1 MPRRT
6 REEAAITR
14 EQLLDAAE
22 RVFRDRG
29 VARTSLAEVATEAG
43 VTRGAV
49 YWHFRDK
56 ADLFA
61 AMCRRAVSPMDAM
74 VERAHG
80 AVGSPLATLR
90 ELCSDALVHLAR
102 DPRAHAVFEIL
113 FHRSELSGE
122 LAGVAERHERECRHA
137 RARIEALIARA
148 VAAGELPPDTDSALA
163 MHALHA
169 YVTGLM
175 HEWTL
180 DPSAYDLSTRAG
192 ALVDA
197 FVAGLVASPP
207 RREATARPARGVRAA
222 AVGSRRDAGR
232 RAARA

>member
-6 REEAAITR
+6 REEAAATR

-61 AMCRRAVSPMDAM
+61 GMCQRAVSPMDAM

-80 AVGSPLATLR
+80 AAGSPLATLR
-90 ELCSDALVHLAR
+90 GLCVEALVHLGR
-102 DPRAHAVFEIL
+102 DRRAHAVFEIL
-113 FHRSELSGE
+113 FHRSESGGE
-122 LAGVAERHERECRHA
+122 LARAAERHEDDCRHA
-137 RARIEALIARA
+137 KARVESLIARA
-148 VAAGELPPDTDSALA
+148 VAAGELPGDTDCTLA
-163 MHALHA
+163 THAVHA
-169 YVTGLM
+169 YVTGIM

-180 DPSAYDLSTRAG
+180 DPSAYDLAVRAA

-197 FVAGLVASPP
+197 FVAGLAACPP
-207 RREATARPARGVRAA
+207 RRAA
-222 AVGSRRDAGR
+222 AVRSGH
-232 RAARA
+232 ARARA